1 MTSTLQTARLFLR
14 PFRRD
19 DLDAMSALMVNPDF
33 MRFST
38 GPYSR
43 GQTAAFLDKIIGW
56 DEAGLPSQFAISLP
70 PKPDLLGYGGFF
82 HHEVDGIQEIEIG
95 YRLHPDHWNQ
105 GLATEAAR
113 AVRDHGFGNLNL
125 PRVISLI
132 HVENAPSR
140 RVAEKNGM
148 LLEKETV
155 FRGFTTQVFAISRA
169 QWQAR
174 RGA

>member
-1 MTSTLQTARLFLR
+1 MKSTLHTARLLLR
-14 PFRRD
+14 LFTRA
-19 DLDAMSALMVNPDF
+19 DLDEMSALMANPDF

-56 DEAGLPSQFAISLP
+56 GEAGLPSQFAVSMP
-70 PKPDLLGYGGFF
+70 PSPDVLGYCGFF
-82 HHEVDGIQEIEIG
+82 HHAVDGIQEIEIG

-125 PRVISLI
+125 PRLISLI

-155 FRGFTTQVFAISRA
+155 FRGFPAQVFAISRA
-169 QWQAR
+169 QWQAQR
-174 RGA
+174 AA